1 MEITKQN
8 ETFNL
13 TDTTDDGWVVNGTA
27 TNNLDSSVSVNLH
40 INKDSDSLGY
50 YNISIPTEG
59 MINVNFSTLP
69 TYYEAF
75 VNYTQTALQLIQDY
89 FKNSTITK

>member
-13 TDTTDDGWVVNGTA
+13 TDTTNDGWTVNGTA
-27 TNNLDSSVSVNLH
+27 TNNSDSSISVSLY
-40 INKDSDSLGY
+40 INKDNESLGY
-50 YNISIPTEG
+50 YNINVPTEG
-59 MINVNFSTLP
+59 MINVNFSALP
-69 TYYEAF
+69 TYYDAF
-75 VNYTQTALQLIQDY
+75 VDYTQTALQLIQDY

>member
-27 TNNLDSSVSVNLH
+27 TSNTDKSLSINFSVN
-40 INKDSDSLGY
+40 KDTDNLGY
-50 YNISIPTEG
+50 YNINIPTNG
-59 MINVNFSTLP
+59 MINVNFSALP
-69 TYYEAF
+69 TYYDAF
-75 VNYTQTALQLIQDY
+75 IDYTQTALKLIQDY
-89 FKNSTITK
+89 INNLNTTK

>member
-13 TDTTDDGWVVNGTA
+13 TDTTDDSWVVNGTA
-27 TNNLDSSVSVNLH
+27 TNNLDGSVSVNLY

-59 MINVNFSTLP
+59 MINVNFSALP
-69 TYYEAF
+69 TYYDAF
-75 VNYTQTALQLIQDY
+75 VDYAQTALQLIQDY

>member
-13 TDTTDDGWVVNGTA
+13 TDTTADGWVVNGTA
-27 TNNLDSSVSVNLH
+27 TNNLDSSISVNLY
-40 INKDSDSLGY
+40 INKDNDSLGY
-50 YNISIPTEG
+50 YSINIPTEG
-59 MINVNFSTLP
+59 MINVNFSALP

>member
-13 TDTTDDGWVVNGTA
+13 TDTTNYGWTVNGTA
-27 TNNLDSSVSVNLH
+27 TNNSDSSISVSLY
-40 INKDSDSLGY
+40 INKDNESLGY
-50 YNISIPTEG
+50 YNINIPTEG
-59 MINVNFSTLP
+59 MLNVNFSALP
-69 TYYEAF
+69 TYYDAF
-75 VNYTQTALQLIQDY
+75 VDYTQTALQLIQDY

>member
-8 ETFNL
+8 ENFNL
-13 TDTTDDGWVVNGTA
+13 TDVTDDGWIVSGTA
-27 TNNLDSSVSVNLH
+27 TNNSDNSVSVSLY
-40 INKDSDSLGY
+40 INKDNESLGY
-50 YNISIPTEG
+50 YSISIPTEG
-59 MINVNFSTLP
+59 MLNATFSALP
-69 TYYEAF
+69 TYYDAF